1 MKQLV
6 GRTALLVL
14 ALVLSLGIRWL
25 FTTSN
30 IAACKK
36 LNTQRGVPA
45 DTAVCY
51 RVRPWA
57 R

>member
-6 GRTALLVL
+6 GRAVLLVL
-14 ALVLSLGIRWL
+14 VLVIGLGIRWL
-25 FTTSN
+25 LTTAN

-36 LNTQRGVPA
+36 VSAQRGVPA
-45 DTAVCY
+45 DTAMCY